1 MCLPQAYSAT
11 MTELTA
17 MDLVMRYIKENN
29 IKAESLRK
37 SVVESIS
44 KLQKQAQKEHIAAKA
59 APKPQKRKKLKKQQP

>member
-29 IKAESLRK
+29 IKAESLQK
-37 SVVESIS
+37 SVVDSIY
-44 KLQKQAQKEHIAAKA
+44 KLQEQAQKEHIAANA
-59 APKPQKRKKLKKQQP
+59 APKPQKKKKLKRRQP